1 MLSHTLS
8 LFPSDS
14 PSFASFWRLLVFS
27 PSFQTPLFLSLS
39 VGIFFFLLP
48 LKASVFFN
56 CLPSAPFFLPFL
68 LSVIALCCFLSPC
81 HQLLRKSS
89 DLCLSVKV
97 QMKSVLN
104 QVQIVKGCVKR
115 TSDCACVYTTKM
127 GKMQDRYRR
136 CQTVYPGHNF
146 SLSSCLSLLRVASPQ
161 IWWFRGKEL
170 LVSFTFWKHYMGGI
184 VWCLIGFRTSSSVYL
199 HSYPL
204 SPHPWL
210 QVHDSQQIYG

>member
-39 VGIFFFLLP
+39 VGSVFFFLLP

-68 LSVIALCCFLSPC
+68 LSVTALCCFLSPS

-104 QVQIVKGCVKR
+104 RVQIVKGCMKR
-115 TSDCACVYTTKM
+115 TSGCARVYRTKM
-127 GKMQDRYRR
+127 GKMQDRYRS
-136 CQTVYPGHNF
+136 CPTVYPGDNF
-146 SLSSCLSLLRVASPQ
+146 SLSSSLSLLHVASPQ
-161 IWWFRGKEL
+161 IWWFRGKDL
-170 LVSFTFWKHYMGGI
+170 LVSFTF
-184 VWCLIGFRTSSSVYL
+184 
-199 HSYPL
+199 
-204 SPHPWL
+204 
-210 QVHDSQQIYG
+210 